1 MNTIVEILQKE
12 SDKKLQIFQTF
23 LQIGIQ
29 LLLPIYDL
37 SWLRLKRSSEAACHV
52 GAAILAHVARS
63 GQLNAA
69 LR

>member
-37 SWLRLKRSSEAACHV
+37 SWLRLKRSSCHIAAKLR
-52 GAAILAHVARS
+52 ATW
-63 GQLNAA
+63 A
-69 LR
+69 LLSWPA